1 MYIFIA
7 ANGELSLQDSDNM
20 RAFSIREGKAGSA
33 DGWLAQM
40 ATPAEEE
47 EHYWLDADVVLDVS
61 GRHYWLDADVVLD
74 VSGRGDDQQWVEQFW
89 EMLTK
94 VEAYGYSDMTNKRV
108 KAHLDQT

>member
-33 DGWLAQM
+33 DGWLARM
-40 ATPAEEE
+40 ATPAKE
-47 EHYWLDADVVLDVS
+47 D
-61 GRHYWLDADVVLD
+61 GHYWLDADVVLD

>member
-61 GRHYWLDADVVLD
+61 GR
-74 VSGRGDDQQWVEQFW
+74 GDDQQWVEQFW

>member
-7 ANGELSLQDSDNM
+7 ANGELSLQ
-20 RAFSIREGKAGSA
+20 E
-33 DGWLAQM
+33 
-40 ATPAEEE
+40 
-47 EHYWLDADVVLDVS
+47 
-61 GRHYWLDADVVLD
+61 HYWLDADVVLD

>member
-20 RAFSIREGKAGSA
+20 GKAGSA
-33 DGWLAQM
+33 AGWLARM
-40 ATPAEEE
+40 ATPAEE
-47 EHYWLDADVVLDVS
+47 D
-61 GRHYWLDADVVLD
+61 GHYWLDADVVLD